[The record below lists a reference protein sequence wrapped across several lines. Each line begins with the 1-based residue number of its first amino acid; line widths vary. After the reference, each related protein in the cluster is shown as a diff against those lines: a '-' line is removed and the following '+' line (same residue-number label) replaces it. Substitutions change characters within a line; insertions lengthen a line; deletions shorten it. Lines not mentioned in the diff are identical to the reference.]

1 LVAAV
6 LMVSAATLVVVG
18 TRRVVESQRTTA
30 QVNRM
35 REDLYR
41 ARVASDRCRNSL
53 VTSES
58 ALLTLTATLD
68 SLRDRVD
75 SLEALGNG
83 QVPAVRYEEY
93 LTVFDA
99 YNDSVAAWETR
110 SERLR
115 TAEASCRSVIEGH
128 NALSDSIQEVLRGAG
143 ITDE

>member
-1 LVAAV
+1 
-6 LMVSAATLVVVG
+6 MVSAATLVVVG

-115 TAEASCRSVIEGH
+115 TAEASCRSRTF
-128 NALSDSIQEVLRGAG
+128 SR
-143 ITDE
+143 